1 MQTEIC
7 YIRLKNWACIVHT
20 HTHFGMLQ
28 VAASKRAL
36 QKEKPIKYLEKPFIM
51 YVDTVISSACVC
63 VCMRELLSCLVTF
76 LSFSATCFAV
86 PSNSCKNVYCFFFW
100 IFRFFHWFWLF
111 EVNIFDSSFL
121 TGFFFPLSPS
131 LLLSCLVFSVFA
143 TCSKIS
149 VFSPTS
155 SFSHI
160 MRCNRI

>member
-86 PSNSCKNVYCFFFW
+86 PSNSCKNVYCVFFGSSDFS
-100 IFRFFHWFWLF
+100 ID
-111 EVNIFDSSFL
+111 FDCLKWTFSIRPFL
-121 TGFFFPLSPS
+121 LGFFPLSPS